1 MVMILILSILI
12 GILIGSLCYRKGFK
26 DGGHKAIE
34 IYKQEIFKDDDE
46 IIIMHKGGFK

>member
-1 MVMILILSILI
+1 MVMIFSILI

-34 IYKQEIFKDDDE
+34 IYKQEIFKNDDE
-46 IIIMHKGGFK
+46 VIIVRKRRV